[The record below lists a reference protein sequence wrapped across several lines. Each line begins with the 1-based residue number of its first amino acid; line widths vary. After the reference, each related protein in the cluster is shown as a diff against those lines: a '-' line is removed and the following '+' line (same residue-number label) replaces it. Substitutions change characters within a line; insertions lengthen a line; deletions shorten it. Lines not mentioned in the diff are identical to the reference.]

1 MANEIAIFPL
11 FNINF
16 SLSVAVYEGYCIFFF
31 VQEVMRSFA
40 HMGYEFLARLIK
52 VEWPFLQLIYS
63 ANKLSNFYMSFAL
76 AQHSFI

>member
-1 MANEIAIFPL
+1 
-11 FNINF
+11 
-16 SLSVAVYEGYCIFFF
+16 
-31 VQEVMRSFA
+31 MRSFA